1 MLFVFRPAGTALVL
15 DHLVY
20 GILGKVPMNN
30 GQADWCGQRGW
41 APHLGQSFSRKL
53 RLSWD
58 LWLNS
63 EVRTQK
69 PGKRILSLQT
79 RIPGPAKWVGVLP
92 VGTTCLLWKALK
104 VAADSWTRRGVVPE
118 CQVDR
123 VYTSHHYKREHL
135 HMAGTSR
142 T

>member
-1 MLFVFRPAGTALVL
+1 MRGQLGQLPLGAGCPLKSARLLLPLLFVFRPAGTALVL

-69 PGKRILSLQT
+69 PGKRILSSKN
-79 RIPGPAKWVGVLP
+79 RI
-92 VGTTCLLWKALK
+92 CRNLK
-104 VAADSWTRRGVVPE
+104 R
-118 CQVDR
+118 DR
-123 VYTSHHYKREHL
+123 HKVSEAQGFREVSNIPTGAH
-135 HMAGTSR
+135 SR
-142 T
+142 